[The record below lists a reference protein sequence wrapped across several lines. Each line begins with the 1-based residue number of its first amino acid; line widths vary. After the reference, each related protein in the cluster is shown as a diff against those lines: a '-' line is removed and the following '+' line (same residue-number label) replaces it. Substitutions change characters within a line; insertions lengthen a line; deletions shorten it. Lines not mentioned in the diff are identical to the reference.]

1 MDRKR
6 SNRERS
12 ERRAAVSRPST
23 ALPLMK
29 PDKKSKALWEAG
41 REEEFHSDNKK
52 NKTTKDE
59 LQIKRPTDEQTHM
72 HMDTDTLIW
81 IHLFCQSVYS
91 CGTDTDETSKTHQ
104 LS

>member
-72 HMDTDTLIW
+72 HMHMDTLICFVRVFTVVAPTLMKLPKH
-81 IHLFCQSVYS
+81 IS
-91 CGTDTDETSKTHQ
+91 
-104 LS
+104 